1 MDSRDTAVAANLL
14 SRKIDTWIEDLR
26 IYAKTAP
33 GLRGGEGLR
42 SSWSSTER
50 GGSHLQN
57 GVGRLWLW
65 PGDGDSGCGRTF
77 AEGGGGWLC
86 PLKCVDVI

>member
-1 MDSRDTAVAANLL
+1 MVEHRA
-14 SRKIDTWIEDLR
+14 
-26 IYAKTAP
+26 
-33 GLRGGEGLR
+33 G
-42 SSWSSTER
+42 

-77 AEGGGGWLC
+77 AGGGGWLC

>member
-33 GLRGGEGLR
+33 GLRGGGAEELMVEHRAG
-42 SSWSSTER
+42 E
-50 GGSHLQN
+50 GSHLQN

-77 AEGGGGWLC
+77 AEGGGWLC